1 MTAKPRLS
9 FVLSSVFFLSCAS
22 ALAQQPQA
30 PQSAPF
36 TIQTDVNRV
45 LVPVVVR
52 DKQGN
57 AVSDLKQEDF
67 QLFDN
72 DKPRPISGFSV
83 QKRGVAGASGPAA
96 TEAAPGAGTADATP
110 DPAKQALTNGHR
122 FLLILFDDL
131 HVTFEDLAR
140 NKKAATNALP
150 GMMAGADLVGIVSL
164 SGKTNSGLTRDPA
177 KLQAAIAGLQAR
189 GIVRADASDCPK
201 LEYYQA
207 DLMENKNDSTAKN
220 EAVAQVFRCDPS
232 LDPRTDTPMAERL
245 ADAAGQRVLN
255 LGRQDA
261 LSSYLTLQQFVRAM
275 AKLPGE
281 RTLVLVSSGF
291 LPLEQEALT
300 EESHLIDLAAQSNV
314 TISALDARG
323 LYTASLAASEQVV
336 GNPQMQGEFRRQSL
350 SRAENSMGELAYG
363 TGGSFFHNSNDLDAG
378 LKSLTQPPE
387 SVYILE
393 LSIGDVKQNGSYHRL
408 KVKVDRP
415 GTDVEARQ
423 GYFVPKPDKNKK

>member
-1 MTAKPRLS
+1 
-9 FVLSSVFFLSCAS
+9 
-22 ALAQQPQA
+22 
-30 PQSAPF
+30 
-36 TIQTDVNRV
+36 
-45 LVPVVVR
+45 
-52 DKQGN
+52 
-57 AVSDLKQEDF
+57 
-67 QLFDN
+67 
-72 DKPRPISGFSV
+72 
-83 QKRGVAGASGPAA
+83 
-96 TEAAPGAGTADATP
+96 
-110 DPAKQALTNGHR
+110 
-122 FLLILFDDL
+122 
-131 HVTFEDLAR
+131 
-140 NKKAATNALP
+140 
-150 GMMAGADLVGIVSL
+150 
-164 SGKTNSGLTRDPA
+164 
-177 KLQAAIAGLQAR
+177 
-189 GIVRADASDCPK
+189 
-201 LEYYQA
+201 
-207 DLMENKNDSTAKN
+207 
-220 EAVAQVFRCDPS
+220 
-232 LDPRTDTPMAERL
+232 MAERL

-363 TGGSFFHNSNDLDAG
+363 TGGSFFHNSNDLDTG
-378 LKSLTQPPE
+378 LKSLTQAPE